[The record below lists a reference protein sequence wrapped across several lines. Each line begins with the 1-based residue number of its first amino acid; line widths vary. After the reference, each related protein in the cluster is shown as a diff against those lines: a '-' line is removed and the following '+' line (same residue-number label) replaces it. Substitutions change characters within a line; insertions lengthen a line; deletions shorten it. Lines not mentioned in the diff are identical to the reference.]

1 MTMELSTSIGI
12 DSRTSRSKVY
22 CFYSLFLI
30 TIMVFF
36 FYVISSIFLDVEKPR
51 VDIMHPTRSK
61 AKEWSN
67 PIFPVLTTYNRWN

>member
-1 MTMELSTSIGI
+1 MFI
-12 DSRTSRSKVY
+12 Y
-22 CFYSLFLI
+22 LFIYL
-30 TIMVFF
+30 FS
-36 FYVISSIFLDVEKPR
+36 YAISSIVLDLEKPR